1 MQDHQELLNAIDAA
15 HRASAKRQVLGD
27 FCDFFKK
34 YRRKLDAQL
43 RDISRKYEKVK
54 ALDRKDN
61 EVFRILTRKDQLQC
75 QIIESLTLEKEL
87 LERCLNASDEVEAA
101 YNHLKDLQTREDEIK

>member
-1 MQDHQELLNAIDAA
+1 MQDRQELLNAIDAA
-15 HRASAKRQVLGD
+15 HRASAKRQVLSD

-54 ALDRKDN
+54 TLDRKDN
-61 EVFRILTRKDQLQC
+61 EGFRIITRKEQLHC
-75 QIIESLTLEKEL
+75 QILESINLEKEF
-87 LERCLNASDEVEAA
+87 LERCLKAGDEVDAA
-101 YNHLKDLQTREDEIK
+101 YNHLKDIQAPED

>member
-1 MQDHQELLNAIDAA
+1 MQDRQELLNAIDAA
-15 HRASAKRQVLGD
+15 HRASAKRQVLSD
-27 FCDFFKK
+27 SCDFFKK

-61 EVFRILTRKDQLQC
+61 EAFRIITRKEQLQC
-75 QIIESLTLEKEL
+75 QILESINLEKEF
-87 LERCLNASDEVEAA
+87 LERCLKAGDEVDAA
-101 YNHLKDLQTREDEIK
+101 YNHLKDIQAPED

>member
-1 MQDHQELLNAIDAA
+1 MQEHQELLNAIDAA
-15 HRASAKRQVLGD
+15 HRASAKRQVLSD

-61 EVFRILTRKDQLQC
+61 EAFRIITRKEQLQC
-75 QIIESLTLEKEL
+75 QIIESLTLEKEF
-87 LERCLNASDEVEAA
+87 LERCLKAGDEVDAA
-101 YNHLKDLQTREDEIK
+101 YNHLKDLQAPEDEK

>member
-1 MQDHQELLNAIDAA
+1 MQDRQELLNAIDAA
-15 HRASAKRQVLGD
+15 HRASAKRQVLSD

-54 ALDRKDN
+54 TLDRKDN
-61 EVFRILTRKDQLQC
+61 EALRILTRKDQLHC
-75 QIIESLTLEKEL
+75 QIIESLTLEKEF
-87 LERCLNASDEVEAA
+87 LERCLKAGDEVDAA
-101 YNHLKDLQTREDEIK
+101 YNHLKDIQAPED

>member
-15 HRASAKRQVLGD
+15 HSASAKRQVLSD
-27 FCDFFKK
+27 LCAFFEK
-34 YRRKLDAQL
+34 YRRKQDAQL

-54 ALDRKDN
+54 ASGRNDN
-61 EVFRILTRKDQLQC
+61 EALRILTQRNQLQC

-87 LERCLNASDEVEAA
+87 LERCLKASDEVEAA
-101 YNHLKDLQTREDEIK
+101 YNHLKDLQTRED